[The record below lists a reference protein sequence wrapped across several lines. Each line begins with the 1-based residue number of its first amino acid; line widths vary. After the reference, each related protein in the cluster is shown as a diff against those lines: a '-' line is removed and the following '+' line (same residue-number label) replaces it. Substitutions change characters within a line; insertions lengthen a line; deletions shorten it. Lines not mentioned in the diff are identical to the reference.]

1 MTVQGSADVVIVGG
15 GIEGAAAAWAL
26 TRKGVCNVLVLERAT
41 VGSGGTGRSSG
52 IVRCHYGVRSLA
64 VMAWHGVQLF
74 THAAEILGVADGVG
88 FEQVGYVVGVGPGD
102 AAALAANVEAAA
114 AVGIDTRLADPA
126 EVAELWPAAN
136 LADFAAFA
144 YEPRG
149 GYGDAYRTC
158 HAYLAAARQGGV
170 RVRQGAPVTRI
181 LTSGEGRGEGGDGDG
196 GAGVGESGRVV
207 GVELADGSRIAAGAV
222 VLAAGVWSAALAAGV
237 GIDLPLRA
245 QREQILMV
253 APGAPVGPV
262 PVLSDLVGLQYV
274 RPEPSGDLLVGNSDH
289 SRPQWVD
296 PDAYP
301 GVADPQYVERA
312 VGRFA
317 HRFPGLPEVALS
329 SSYAGCYDV
338 TPDYNPIISATP
350 VDGLFVAAGFSG
362 HGFKISVAVGELVAD
377 LVVDGDSSH
386 PLIPAADF
394 RLSRFAENA
403 PLVSPHPYACAGQ
416 MR

>member
-1 MTVQGSADVVIVGG
+1 MTVQASADVVIVGG
-15 GIEGAAAAWAL
+15 GIEGAAIAWAL

-41 VGSGGTGRSSG
+41 IGSGGTGRSSG
-52 IVRCHYGVRSLA
+52 IIHCHYGVRSLA

-74 THAAEILGVADGVG
+74 THATEILGVADGVG
-88 FEQVGYVVGVGPGD
+88 FEQVGHLVGVGPGD
-102 AAALAANVEAAA
+102 AAALAANVAAAA

-126 EVAELWPAAN
+126 EVAELWPTAD

-170 RVRQGAPVTRI
+170 RVRQGASVTRI
-181 LTSGEGRGEGGDGDG
+181 LTSGSGGRAGGDGR
-196 GAGVGESGRVV
+196 AI
-207 GVELADGSRIAAGAV
+207 GVELADGSRIAAGTV
-222 VLAAGVWSAALAAGV
+222 VLAAGVWSAGLAAGV
-237 GIDLPLRA
+237 GVDLPLRA
-245 QREQILMV
+245 QREQILLV
-253 APGAPVGPV
+253 APGAPIKNV

-274 RPEPSGDLLVGNSDH
+274 RPERSGELLVGNSDH

-301 GVADPQYVERA
+301 GTADPQYVEHA

-403 PLVSPHPYACAGQ
+403 PLVSPHPYAGAGQ